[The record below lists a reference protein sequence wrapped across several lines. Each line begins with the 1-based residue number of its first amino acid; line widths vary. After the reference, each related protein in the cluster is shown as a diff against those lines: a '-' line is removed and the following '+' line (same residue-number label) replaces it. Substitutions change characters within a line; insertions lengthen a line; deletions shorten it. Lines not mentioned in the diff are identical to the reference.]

1 MSEGDGTAESEQLAL
16 VPAVARPRGRT
27 PAGPVADELP
37 VARVVVDTPLA
48 HLDRPFEYA
57 VPLADAARARP
68 GVRVRVRLAG
78 RDHDG
83 FVLERSAQADH
94 PGALSPLRR
103 VVSDE
108 VVLTPHLATVCR
120 AVADH
125 YGGSLA
131 DVLRLAVPPRH
142 ARVEAEVPPATPGP
156 PAVATPTEAS
166 AATPGAAW
174 QDYPAG
180 PAFLRRLAAGE
191 APAATWTAL
200 PSRAD
205 ALDWPAALAGA
216 AAATLQSGRGTVIV
230 VPDHRDVDRVC
241 GALEVVL
248 GAGRH
253 ARLTADL
260 GPGERYRAW
269 LSVLRGH
276 HRVVVGTRAAA
287 YAPVRDPGLFVVW
300 DDGDDLLR
308 EPRSPYPHV
317 REILRLRAAESGA
330 ALLAGG
336 LVRSPE
342 VQVWLDQGWVRPVS
356 AAAAVVRSVAPR
368 VLVAG
373 EGVEAERDAAAAQAR
388 IPSLAWRSVRDA
400 LGHGPVL
407 VQVPRRGYAV
417 GLSCAACRHPLRC
430 AHCGGPTL
438 VGGPDRPA
446 ACQWCGLEVADAP
459 CPECGST
466 TRRTAVVGDQ
476 RTAEEIGRA
485 FPGVPVRA
493 SRAGQVLAAVPGVPS
508 VVVATPGAE
517 PTADG
522 GYAAVLLLDGWALL
536 DRPGLDSGVET
547 YRRWAAAAALARP
560 QARVVVVG
568 VPPHGRLRPVEAL
581 VRWDPDWFV
590 RQEVADRAELGLPPL
605 TRAALVTGDAGP
617 VGQWAAALAH
627 DPAFDGLEVLGP
639 VPAGER
645 RGGPDE
651 PREPQVQVVLR
662 ARPDRAEAGAGA
674 RDVAD
679 RAVVRAVRQLRT
691 GRSAHKASGHVVAVV
706 DPLDLLA

>member
-1 MSEGDGTAESEQLAL
+1 MNQGDEPAESEQLAL
-16 VPAVARPRGRT
+16 VPAARPRGR
-27 PAGPVADELP
+27 AGAGDVADELP

-57 VPLADAARARP
+57 VPRADADRARP

-83 FVLERSAQADH
+83 FVLERAEQAEH
-94 PGALSPLRR
+94 AGALAPLRR
-103 VVSDE
+103 VVSEE
-108 VVLTPHLATVCR
+108 VVLTPHLARVCR

-125 YGGSLA
+125 YGGTLA

-142 ARVEAEVPPATPGP
+142 ARVEAELPPAPVGTASSTAAVVGP
-156 PAVATPTEAS
+156 
-166 AATPGAAW
+166 AW
-174 QDYPAG
+174 RDYPAG

-191 APAATWTAL
+191 SPAASWTAL
-200 PSRAD
+200 PGRPGD
-205 ALDWPAALAGA
+205 LDWPAGLAEA
-216 AAATLQSGRGTVIV
+216 AAATSQSGRGTVIV

-241 GALEVVL
+241 GALDALL
-248 GAGRH
+248 GPGRH

-287 YAPVRDPGLFVVW
+287 YAPVHDPGLFVVW

-308 EPRSPYPHV
+308 EPRSPYPQV

-330 ALLAGG
+330 ALLTGG
-336 LVRSPE
+336 FVRSPE
-342 VQVWLDQGWVRPVS
+342 VQVWVHRGWLKPV
-356 AAAAVVRSVAPR
+356 AAPAGVVRSAAPR

-373 EGVEAERDAAAAQAR
+373 EGVEAERDAAAARAR
-388 IPSLAWRSVRDA
+388 IPSLAWRSVHEA
-400 LGHGPVL
+400 LEQGPVL
-407 VQVPRRGYAV
+407 VQAPRRGYAV

-430 AHCGGPTL
+430 AHCAGPTVL
-438 VGGPDRPA
+438 GGPDRPA
-446 ACQWCGLEVADAP
+446 SCRWCGREVADVP

-466 TRRTAVVGDQ
+466 VRRSAVVGDQ

-493 SRAGQVLAAVPGVPS
+493 SRAGQVLPHVPAVPS

-517 PTADG
+517 PVADG

-547 YRRWAAAAALARP
+547 YRRWSAAAALARP
-560 QARVVVVG
+560 GARVVVVG
-568 VPPHGRLRPVEAL
+568 VPPHGHLPPVEAL

-590 RQEVADRAELGLPPL
+590 TQEVADRAELGLPPV
-605 TRAALVTGDAGP
+605 TRAALVTGDAEALGE
-617 VGQWAAALAH
+617 WAVAVAH
-627 DPAFDGLEVLGP
+627 DPAYDGVEVLGP

-645 RGGPDE
+645 PGGPAE
-651 PREPQVQVVLR
+651 AGRPQGQVVLR
-662 ARPDRAEAGAGA
+662 ARPDGAVA
-674 RDVAD
+674 RDA
-679 RAVVRAVRQLRT
+679 AGLQVVRAVRRLRA
-691 GRSAHKASGHVVAVV
+691 GRSAHKAGGHVVAVV